1 MKAFLTGITKAT
13 IIRFSVMELT
23 RERIY
28 VASYQTPFY
37 KMDGY
42 IMLHLDDISIY
53 VLSYFYNF
61 TPDNY
66 MKTSGASAKSE
77 NENIPLLNDI
87 MEGCET
93 ALQYQKYTSIDE
105 HLEPNAFIT
114 PRSNSY
120 DATTY
125 TILHSMNNRI
135 NDLQDNISYFL
146 SYQFNIIFII

>member
-93 ALQYQKYTSIDE
+93 ALQYQGTSLTRVFGPAFAHQLIPRCK
-105 HLEPNAFIT
+105 HKALPYALESLQAN
-114 PRSNSY
+114 
-120 DATTY
+120 
-125 TILHSMNNRI
+125 LHGHKG
-135 NDLQDNISYFL
+135 
-146 SYQFNIIFII
+146 

>member
-93 ALQYQKYTSIDE
+93 ALQYQQDGYSRASEMKMEIPKLDYKRSIQMVQE
-105 HLEPNAFIT
+105 
-114 PRSNSY
+114 
-120 DATTY
+120 
-125 TILHSMNNRI
+125 
-135 NDLQDNISYFL
+135 
-146 SYQFNIIFII
+146 